1 MKATELREMSERE
14 LAQLEREL
22 RAELFQMRMK
32 HYSGQLQN
40 ASELRTKR
48 KDIARVLT
56 VRRELSVQGV

>member
-1 MKATELREMSERE
+1 MNAAELREMSEKE
-14 LAQLEREL
+14 LVQLEREL
-22 RAELFQMRMK
+22 RDELFRMRML

-56 VRRELSVQGV
+56 VRRELAAKSA

>member
-1 MKATELREMSERE
+1 ML
-14 LAQLEREL
+14 
-22 RAELFQMRMK
+22 

-56 VRRELSVQGV
+56 VRRELAAKSA